1 MFPLQLPFSAQS
13 RVIAAASALGLP
25 SSRLIFH
32 ARTAFESHLLQVTR
46 HVVLSVFSTF
56 HHVFLNVFSTFS
68 DVFFF
73 AETKR
78 RPCARHAALQLPHQ
92 AHHTLFISRSFSS
105 STLFFSGCDI
115 LWAGVPLLTLP
126 TSTMSGRVAASL
138 LRAALPPPAAAS
150 LIARTLD
157 GDFSPSA

>member
-68 DVFFF
+68 DVFF
-73 AETKR
+73 R
-78 RPCARHAALQLPHQ
+78 RNKTP
-92 AHHTLFISRSFSS
+92 TLRSTCRS
-105 STLFFSGCDI
+105 STPTPGTPHIIHIPLFLI
-115 LWAGVPLLTLP
+115 INPLFQRLRHPL
-126 TSTMSGRVAASL
+126 GRRSPAHAPNFNHERPRCSL
-138 LRAALPPPAAAS
+138 SPARRSPPPRSRLAHRS
-150 LIARTLD
+150 H
-157 GDFSPSA
+157 S